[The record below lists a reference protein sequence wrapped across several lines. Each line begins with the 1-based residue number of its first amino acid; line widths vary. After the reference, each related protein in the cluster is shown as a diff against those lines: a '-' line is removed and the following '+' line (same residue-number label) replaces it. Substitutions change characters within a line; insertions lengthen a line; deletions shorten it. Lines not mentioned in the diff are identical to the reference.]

1 MDTSLPSLNGMANV
15 PGANNNMMMGSQSN
29 ALPTTTP
36 NSMSM
41 PSDQRGNEH
50 FFFNRMTFKFF
61 FFELNPI

>member
-15 PGANNNMMMGSQSN
+15 PGANNNMMMGPQSN

-41 PSDQRGNEH
+41 PSDQRGNEQKPEKFH
-50 FFFNRMTFKFF
+50 FQSNG
-61 FFELNPI
+61 I